1 MPYTVGAADATRILV
16 LLRTWTER
24 KQTGTAMARSLQQ
37 R

>member
-1 MPYTVGAADATRILV
+1 MPYTVGAADTAGILV

-24 KQTGTAMARSLQQ
+24 KQTRTAMARSLQQ